1 MLRFAEKRRV
11 MKKQEDSNR
20 VLGEPETVYATS
32 GQLSADNITR
42 SKTHN
47 KSSKS
52 DIQKEW
58 EECLRIY
65 RSGDAASRSAL
76 IPRMEQWIRNH
87 STQERIQ
94 SGLQQSLATVGERKV
109 YTEEEA
115 DKELRR
121 VFSWLK

>member
-20 VLGEPETVYATS
+20 VLGEPEAVYATS

-65 RSGDAASRSAL
+65 RNGDAASRSAL
-76 IPRMEQWIRNH
+76 IPRMEQWMRTH
-87 STQERIQ
+87 STRGN
-94 SGLQQSLATVGERKV
+94 SKADCNRRKH
-109 YTEEEA
+109 
-115 DKELRR
+115 KRR
-121 VFSWLK
+121 RKTL